1 MIIALLFA
9 QIIPLDDPAYT
20 IIDRL
25 EAKGVL
31 CGLPDIKPYTHVDLK
46 NAFDSNAALSRADSF
61 DLASLGLIESRFK
74 RWAPALRLQGD
85 GGEAGVPAFFRF
97 GGAVRA
103 SYKIPDSLRAGPE
116 VRFEGGVGPC
126 TFFATHRITYAPK
139 WDSVFDAKSWR
150 GGERPVYAEVP
161 DARLDLDLP
170 WLHLQAGRSEIHYGP
185 IPLYEG
191 GLFLSTEPWGI
202 DHVAYALKWKGASLT
217 TLYSW
222 LQADKRMVIHRFD
235 YAARN
240 WKMGFSEVVV
250 SNDSNDVFPYIVA
263 PVSLYYFMQWNKL
276 QDENILW
283 AADASVFLHPIK
295 IYTEL
300 LIDDF
305 AYEPA
310 TGPNKIGGTIG
321 AEWVSILKSEVDLRA
336 DYTAITKWTYA
347 QRHDNQNYT
356 FRGFLLGDDLGPD
369 ADRARVHLS
378 WRMIP
383 RLTLDL
389 EGRYERHGEGDEWRD
404 FMDDG
409 AADSAAYHPPF
420 PSGIVENHLLGQA
433 SVKLALIGRSFISI
447 SGGLESISNLANVQG
462 ADVMRPKLGA
472 DLYWE
477 F

>member
-20 IIDRL
+20 VIDRL

-31 CGLPDIKPYTHVDLK
+31 CGLPDIKPYTQADLRD
-46 NAFDSNAALSRADSF
+46 AFNPEAALSRADSF
-61 DLASLGLIESRFK
+61 DLALLGLIESRFK
-74 RWAPALRLQGD
+74 RWAPALRLK
-85 GGEAGVPAFFRF
+85 GEGAFFNL

-161 DARLDLDLP
+161 DARLDLDFP
-170 WLHLQAGRSEIHYGP
+170 WLHVQAGRSEIHYGP
-185 IPLYEG
+185 VPLYEG
-191 GLFLSTEPWGI
+191 GLFLSTEPRGI

-222 LQADKRMVIHRFD
+222 LQADKQMVIHRFD
-235 YAARN
+235 YAAHN

-283 AADASVFLHPIK
+283 AADAALLLHPFK
-295 IYTEL
+295 VYTEL

-321 AEWVSILKSEVDLRA
+321 AEWVSVLKSEVDLRA

-378 WRMIP
+378 WRVAP
-383 RLTLDL
+383 PVSLGF

-420 PSGIVENHLLGQA
+420 PSGIVENRLSGRLD
-433 SVKLALIGRSFISI
+433 VKLNLIGRSYIDVWGHLTRLTNI
-447 SGGLESISNLANVQG
+447 GNVADTDETFCRVG
-462 ADVMRPKLGA
+462 AELF
-472 DLYWE
+472 WE